1 MKQAEMVPVAVE
13 LFFTGLKTE
22 MDIFIQLSDDKYV
35 LINKVGQ
42 PFDLERLKRY
52 KTKQITHLHIRKDDY
67 HLFAQKQ
74 ISIAGI
80 IVKNEKFPND
90 KKTEVLSKISESVYK
105 AIETLGL
112 DITSFEAAKSLTQHV
127 INLVESDAN
136 LSKLFEALARSSEI
150 TLKHS
155 IAVGFIA
162 PMIGRHL
169 QWSRTET
176 LEKLSLGGLLHDIGE
191 KELRPDILEK
201 SRADMNY
208 EELKEYESH
217 PYRGMMILS
226 SLKFIPEDI
235 ISIVYDHHENSMGH
249 GFPRKLWDMKI
260 HPLARVVALANT
272 FTELTLSEFENV
284 PSLMPDD
291 AVQHIERVMGQPF
304 NKEVFYA
311 LKRLLQKSP
320 QEIKKKV
327 G

>member
-1 MKQAEMVPVAVE
+1 MKHIEMVPVAVE

-22 MDIFIQLSDDKYV
+22 MDIFIQLSDQKYV
-35 LINKVGQ
+35 LINKAGQ

-52 KTKQITHLHIRKDDY
+52 KNKKITHLHIRKDDY
-67 HLFAQKQ
+67 HIFAMKQ

-80 IVKNEKFPND
+80 VVQNEKFPND
-90 KKTEVLSKISESVYK
+90 KKTEVLSKIAESVYK

-112 DITSFEAAKSLTQHV
+112 DVTSFEAAKNLTQHV
-127 INLVESDAN
+127 INLVESDAS

-162 PMIGRHL
+162 PMIGRNL
-169 QWSRTET
+169 SWSRTET

-201 SRADMNY
+201 SRADMSY

-235 ISIVYDHHENSMGH
+235 ISIVYEHHENSMGH

-260 HPLARVVALANT
+260 HPLARVVILANT
-272 FTELTLSEFENV
+272 FSELTLSQFDSV
-284 PSLMPDD
+284 PSMTPQ
-291 AVQHIERVMGQPF
+291 AAIEHIERVMGQPF
-304 NKEVFYA
+304 NKEVFNA
-311 LKRLLQKSP
+311 LKKILKPVQRKAS
-320 QEIKKKV
+320 
-327 G
+327 